1 MSSLTRLALFL
12 TLTIVLAP
20 RLSRSQSACV
30 ESHTLNAT
38 LCYWDVFNHSTVTAP
53 AIVGVTVLPLLH
65 PNRAR
70 LFASLNGG
78 PLLPLSA
85 AAAAIAVPPPDAVH
99 SCDSECSGDTVSGG
113 VPCCAMVIDIWF
125 ISNESRSNTG
135 CSLYFTVPA
144 QAPPASFHP
153 ILKFHGEINSGL
165 QVSAPLISPPPPFP
179 PPVWHSSSPYHSAH
193 ATPFAFVCLCSTLVP
208 CSLPSAS
215 PLARISSS
223 AFSLRQ
229 LLMCDGRASH
239 CLLHLALLSVL
250 KKQ

>member
-1 MSSLTRLALFL
+1 MSSLARLALFL
-12 TLTIVLAP
+12 TLIVVLAP

-30 ESHTLNAT
+30 ESRTLNAT

-53 AIVGVTVLPLLH
+53 AIVGVTVLPLLL

-99 SCDSECSGDTVSGG
+99 GCDSECSGDTVPLA
-113 VPCCAMVIDIWF
+113 VTCCAMVIDIWF
-125 ISNESRSNTG
+125 ISNDSRSNTG

-144 QAPPASFHP
+144 QAAPASLHP

-165 QVSAPLISPPPPFP
+165 QVSAFYFPPSLPPPLCGTA
-179 PPVWHSSSPYHSAH
+179 HRRITAHTRGLSPLHVPALLWS
-193 ATPFAFVCLCSTLVP
+193 LVP
-208 CSLPSAS
+208 CHLPRRCPAS
-215 PLARISSS
+215 PLQR
-223 AFSLRQ
+223 SL
-229 LLMCDGRASH
+229 CTSCSRAT
-239 CLLHLALLSVL
+239 SVCHITSFT
-250 KKQ
+250 